1 MKIKRFFAPDIRQ
14 AIKLVRDELGADAV
28 ILSNRRVDGG
38 VEIVSAVDYDEA
50 LAKETSGHEFKP
62 HSAGT
67 AARPAQAA
75 GLEAA
80 LRSETRARVVKPSIV
95 PAPVPPPAA
104 SASSSIRPATERVTN
119 ASQRPGTSS
128 ERPTNPSQRSGS
140 SSERI
145 PSVVWS
151 QEPALV
157 EMREELKN
165 LRGLLET
172 QLAGLA
178 WGDMQR
184 RQPVKVE
191 LLQKLT
197 KLGLSAPLCRDI
209 ANSLRIRNDIG
220 EMWRD
225 ALEHLESEL
234 ITTDD
239 DILTHGGVVALVGP
253 TGVGKTTT
261 IAKLAARHALRHGAR
276 SVALVTTDS
285 YRIGAYEQLRAYG
298 RILDVP
304 VRLVSN
310 DEELSRTLDD
320 LSDRRLILIDTTGM
334 SQRDLR
340 LPEQL
345 GLLRDGRDWLK
356 TYLVLSTTARLSSLE
371 EIVRVYQKSAL
382 AGCVLTKVD
391 ETTCLGSALSAVIA
405 HRIPV
410 AYVSDGQRV
419 PEDLHTARTS
429 TLVQRAVAIMQQ
441 HDGLLE
447 EELFTNVLGRST
459 ADAHA

>member
-28 ILSNRRVDGG
+28 ILSNRRVNGG
-38 VEIVSAVDYDEA
+38 VEIVSAIDYDEG
-50 LAKETSGHEFKP
+50 LVKETSARETQVQAAP
-62 HSAGT
+62 A

-80 LRSETRARVVKPSIV
+80 LRSEARANNAAPAAAVSTAGAAPAKRS
-95 PAPVPPPAA
+95 PAPERPGNAAPRAAAA
-104 SASSSIRPATERVTN
+104 SERKPA
-119 ASQRPGTSS
+119 
-128 ERPTNPSQRSGS
+128 
-140 SSERI
+140 
-145 PSVVWS
+145 VVWS

-178 WGDMQR
+178 WGEMQR
-184 RQPVKVE
+184 RQPLKVE

-209 ANSLRIRNDIG
+209 ANVLRMRNDIG
-220 EMWRD
+220 DMWRD
-225 ALEHLESEL
+225 ALEYLESQL
-234 ITTDD
+234 VTTDD

-261 IAKLAARHALRHGAR
+261 IAKLAARHALRHGPR
-276 SVALVTTDS
+276 SVALITTDS

-304 VRLVSN
+304 VRLISN
-310 DEELSRTLDD
+310 DDELSRTLDD
-320 LSDRRLILIDTTGM
+320 LSDRRLVLIDTTGM

-345 GLLRDGRDWLK
+345 GLLREGRDWLK

-371 EIVRVYQKSAL
+371 EIVRVYQKTPL
-382 AGCVLTKVD
+382 AGCVLTKLD

-405 HRIPV
+405 HRLPV

-419 PEDLHTARTS
+419 PEDLHTARAPA
-429 TLVQRAVAIMQQ
+429 LVQRAVAIMQQ

-447 EELFTNVLGRST
+447 EELFTNVLGRSA

>member
-28 ILSNRRVDGG
+28 ILSNRRVNGG
-38 VEIVSAVDYDEA
+38 VEIVSAVDYDEG
-50 LAKETSGHEFKP
+50 LVKETSARETQVQ
-62 HSAGT
+62 AAAA
-67 AARPAQAA
+67 AARPAQTA
-75 GLEAA
+75 GLQAA
-80 LRSETRARVVKPSIV
+80 LRSEARSNN
-95 PAPVPPPAA
+95 APPAA
-104 SASSSIRPATERVTN
+104 AVSAAAAPVKRSPAPERSANPAPRAVPAAERKSSM
-119 ASQRPGTSS
+119 
-128 ERPTNPSQRSGS
+128 
-140 SSERI
+140 
-145 PSVVWS
+145 VWS

-178 WGDMQR
+178 WGEMQR
-184 RQPVKVE
+184 RQPLKVE
-191 LLQKLT
+191 LLQKLS

-209 ANSLRIRNDIG
+209 ANALRTRSDIS

-225 ALEHLESEL
+225 ALAYLENEL
-234 ITTDD
+234 VITDD

-261 IAKLAARHALRHGAR
+261 IAKLAARHALRHGPR
-276 SVALVTTDS
+276 SVALITTDS

-310 DEELSRTLDD
+310 DDELGRTLDD
-320 LSDRRLILIDTTGM
+320 LADRRLVLIDTTGM

-345 GLLRDGRDWLK
+345 GLLREGRDWLK

-371 EIVRVYQKSAL
+371 EIVRVYQKTPL
-382 AGCVLTKVD
+382 AGCVLTKLD
-391 ETTCLGSALSAVIA
+391 ETTSLGSALSALIA
-405 HRIPV
+405 HRLPV

-419 PEDLHTARTS
+419 PEDLHTARAS
-429 TLVQRAVAIMQQ
+429 SLVERAVAIMQQ

>member
-28 ILSNRRVDGG
+28 ILSNRRVNGG
-38 VEIVSAVDYDEA
+38 VEIVSAVDYDET
-50 LAKETSGHEFKP
+50 LVKETSGRETQTQVASP
-62 HSAGT
+62 T
-67 AARPAQAA
+67 ARPAQAA

-80 LRSETRARVVKPSIV
+80 LRAESRAS
-95 PAPVPPPAA
+95 AAAPAA
-104 SASSSIRPATERVTN
+104 STPPTTVIPVKRAPTPERPVNSGSRPN
-119 ASQRPGTSS
+119 ALS
-128 ERPTNPSQRSGS
+128 ERNPSA
-140 SSERI
+140 
-145 PSVVWS
+145 VWS

-184 RQPVKVE
+184 RQPLKVE

-209 ANSLRIRNDIG
+209 ANALRMRNDVG

-225 ALEHLESEL
+225 ALERLESEL
-234 ITTDD
+234 VTTDD

-261 IAKLAARHALRHGAR
+261 IAKLAARHALRHGPR

-345 GLLRDGRDWLK
+345 GLLRDGREWLK

-371 EIVRVYQKSAL
+371 EIVRVYQKTPL

-391 ETTCLGSALSAVIA
+391 ETTSLGSALSAVIA
-405 HRIPV
+405 HRLPV

-419 PEDLHTARTS
+419 PEDLHTARAS

>member
-50 LAKETSGHEFKP
+50 LVKESSGREARTQSV
-62 HSAGT
+62 SAP
-67 AARPAQAA
+67 ARPAQAA

-80 LRSETRARVVKPSIV
+80 LRTETRVAVPPGGSSPVMTPSLAAGPAPAKRASPAERPANNAPRQSVAADRKPSM
-95 PAPVPPPAA
+95 
-104 SASSSIRPATERVTN
+104 
-119 ASQRPGTSS
+119 
-128 ERPTNPSQRSGS
+128 
-140 SSERI
+140 
-145 PSVVWS
+145 VWG

-157 EMREELKN
+157 EMREELKS

-184 RQPVKVE
+184 RQPSKVE
-191 LLQKLT
+191 LLQRLT
-197 KLGLSAPLCRDI
+197 KLGLSAPLCRDV
-209 ANSLRIRNDIG
+209 ANALRMRNDIA

-225 ALEHLESEL
+225 ALEHVESEL
-234 ITTDD
+234 LATDD

-261 IAKLAARHALRHGAR
+261 IAKLAARHALRHGPR

-310 DEELSRTLDD
+310 DEDLSRTLGD
-320 LSDRRLILIDTTGM
+320 LSDRRLVLIDTTGM

-371 EIVRVYQKSAL
+371 EIVRVYQKTSL
-382 AGCVLTKVD
+382 AGCVLTKID
-391 ETTCLGSALSAVIA
+391 ETTSLGSALSAVIA
-405 HRIPV
+405 HRLPV
-410 AYVSDGQRV
+410 AYISDGQRV
-419 PEDLHTARTS
+419 PEDLHTARAA

-441 HDGLLE
+441 HEGLLE
-447 EELFTNVLGRST
+447 EELFTNVLGRFT

>member
-28 ILSNRRVDGG
+28 ILSNRRVEGG

-50 LAKETSGHEFKP
+50 LAKETSSRDVQAQP
-62 HSAGT
+62 VGT
-67 AARPAQAA
+67 AAKPAQAA

-80 LRSETRARVVKPSIV
+80 LRSETRPRVVKPTT
-95 PAPVPPPAA
+95 APVPVPTAVAGSPAKNRPTTE
-104 SASSSIRPATERVTN
+104 RPANTPPR
-119 ASQRPGTSS
+119 SGTPS
-128 ERPTNPSQRSGS
+128 ERTSA
-140 SSERI
+140 
-145 PSVVWS
+145 VVWS

-157 EMREELKN
+157 EMREELKT

-178 WGDMQR
+178 WGEMQR

-209 ANSLRIRNDIG
+209 ANSLRMRNDVG

-261 IAKLAARHALRHGAR
+261 IAKLAARHALRHGPR

-310 DEELSRTLDD
+310 DEEISRTLDD

-340 LPEQL
+340 LPEQM
-345 GLLRDGRDWLK
+345 GLLRGGRDWLK

-382 AGCVLTKVD
+382 TGCVLTKVD

-405 HRIPV
+405 HRLPV

-419 PEDLHTARTS
+419 PEDLHTARAA
-429 TLVQRAVAIMQQ
+429 TLVQRAVSIMQQ